1 MSFLL
6 PTVRTSSIS
15 WNDVARWLTLVLCT
29 VLQRL
34 PDDTDSPFSSS
45 VTPSHSHS
53 RVWTQQFHKF
63 FHRWAAELQ
72 HADRSFRVI
81 DFYFSSFSPI
91 FCYAMFDRLGWLP
104 VPSFSANVM
113 RLRVCRICHVAQLTS
128 NSWCISCCPHLS
140 AKKTKYFVRIVSQD
154 EWKHHLFYDPI
165 LKCCPWRRAGVTGGP
180 FSRQRHPLP
189 SNRHHRSNGDCLEGK
204 RENYQVSSV
213 QYWAQQLYT
222 VECRHIWR
230 DLTVLWNG
238 FRLTGP
244 ISLCLDSFLAN
255 VNVTVARPSA
265 CLSSVGNARAP
276 YSGGWNFR
284 QYFYSI

>member
-81 DFYFSSFSPI
+81 DFYFSSFSL
-91 FCYAMFDRLGWLP
+91 FSVLVLCYFLRTILVVQVEQSVRCVVWVSECVSERSLLTFD
-104 VPSFSANVM
+104 F
-113 RLRVCRICHVAQLTS
+113 
-128 NSWCISCCPHLS
+128 
-140 AKKTKYFVRIVSQD
+140 
-154 EWKHHLFYDPI
+154 
-165 LKCCPWRRAGVTGGP
+165 WRRYVYLSQWFILTL
-180 FSRQRHPLP
+180 SRL
-189 SNRHHRSNGDCLEGK
+189 STKVKVIHRVK
-204 RENYQVSSV
+204 
-213 QYWAQQLYT
+213 W
-222 VECRHIWR
+222 RHISM
-230 DLTVLWNG
+230 VAI
-238 FRLTGP
+238 RLP
-244 ISLCLDSFLAN
+244 FCRS
-255 VNVTVARPSA
+255 RPS
-265 CLSSVGNARAP
+265 CRA
-276 YSGGWNFR
+276 
-284 QYFYSI
+284 